1 MKNSVKLFLSSGKK
15 SAVAAKKLLEQKRE
29 DEDYLGS
36 VISNNIWTNSFE
48 TSVPVRRIY
57 DHVHSFLDVCDI
69 SDGKAT
75 FGGRT
80 RKVLF
85 LGFDGMRA
93 DTAARILCGKNEFD
107 LNLGSLNARYSGIN
121 RLRRLG
127 GLYLGY
133 CGGEVGKSSEQTTS
147 TSANWTSQ
155 FTGVW
160 GDESGIFTNEDTKNM
175 AHKTFILEY
184 ALKGFHTSLNFDWD
198 YYFDVNLRP
207 EVEYALANPG
217 LPIIFCDTDRK
228 KGGKL
233 PKKPA
238 MTREFYDYLAPE
250 RPSPS
255 SPFDTGVRDYV
266 LHRINMGDS
275 VICGIYHS
283 IDSMGH
289 CYQFSPDCAEYLNAA
304 MSCDM
309 FTYQILDEI
318 ERREN
323 ELNEEW
329 LVVLANDHGGKGR
342 GHGAHSLE
350 ERTTWIA
357 TNVKIDEKL
366 FGRGYDGQRENK

>member
-1 MKNSVKLFLSSGKK
+1 MKNSTKLFLSSGKRIPK
-15 SAVAAKKLLEQKRE
+15 AAKKLLEQKM

-36 VISNNIWTNSFE
+36 VLKHDIWTNSFE
-48 TSVPVRRIY
+48 TSVPVYRIY
-57 DHVHSFLDVCDI
+57 DHVHAFLDVCEI
-69 SDGKAT
+69 SDGRAV
-75 FGGRT
+75 FGGKT

-93 DTAARILCGKNEFD
+93 DMAARLLRGRNEFD
-107 LNLGSLNARYSGIN
+107 PELCSLNARFSGIN
-121 RLRRLG
+121 SVAQKG
-127 GLYLGY
+127 GLYLAY

-160 GDESGIFTNEDTKNM
+160 GDEGGIFTNEDTKNM
-175 AHKTFILEY
+175 KYKTFILEY
-184 ALKGFHTSLNFDWD
+184 AIKGLHTSLNFDWD

-207 EVEYALANPG
+207 EVEFAMAHPELH
-217 LPIIFCDTDRK
+217 IDFCDTDRQR
-228 KGGKL
+228 GGKL
-233 PKKPA
+233 PKKPVIS
-238 MTREFYDYLAPE
+238 REFSDYLSPE

-266 LHRINMGDS
+266 LHRIDKGDS
-275 VICGIYHS
+275 VVCGIYHS

-289 CYQFSPDCAEYLNAA
+289 SYQFSPDCAEYANAA
-304 MSCDM
+304 MSCDG

-318 ERREN
+318 KRRES

-357 TNVKIDEKL
+357 TNIKLDES
-366 FGRGYDGQRENK
+366 FYGCGYDGRRENK